1 MSIYAF
7 LLCYCALN
15 LVQISG
21 SELKVAF
28 NCCTKEI
35 PRREDFIII
44 IYNNFAC
51 YAILRV
57 SVPKT
62 LRSAFNNKNITTRTL
77 TNQNI
82 SWKLVETY
90 NTMDVAYELNVQLCN
105 TYMTK
110 LTTRMLYRGR
120 TTLGFNCHIAEIN
133 SATNKYLSS

>member
-1 MSIYAF
+1 M
-7 LLCYCALN
+7 
-15 LVQISG
+15 QISG

-35 PRREDFIII
+35 PRREDFI

-77 TNQNI
+77 TRQNI

-110 LTTRMLYRGR
+110 LMTRMLYRGR

>member
-1 MSIYAF
+1 M
-7 LLCYCALN
+7 
-15 LVQISG
+15 QISG

-28 NCCTKEI
+28 NCCTTEI

-44 IYNNFAC
+44 IIYNNFAR
-51 YAILRV
+51 YSILRV

-77 TNQNI
+77 TSQNI

-110 LTTRMLYRGR
+110 LMTRMLYRGR
-120 TTLGFNCHIAEIN
+120 TTLGLNCHIAEIN
-133 SATNKYLSS
+133 RATNKYLSS

>member
-1 MSIYAF
+1 MSIYVF
-7 LLCYCALN
+7 LLCCCALN

-44 IYNNFAC
+44 IIYNNFAC
-51 YAILRV
+51 YAILRA

-77 TNQNI
+77 TRQNI

-90 NTMDVAYELNVQLCN
+90 NTMDVAYELMCRYA
-105 TYMTK
+105 THMTK

-133 SATNKYLSS
+133 SAKNKYLSS